1 LILEA
6 EEDLH
11 TIFARRRD
19 DIYLNIVNITGRQ
32 VGTIE
37 VHSPSSRTA
46 LFEVLMDDHGAE
58 ERPLGPV
65 SVIAND
71 ALTAHALEGCAG

>member
-1 LILEA
+1 VPAKRLDLET
-6 EEDLH
+6 EEDLN

-46 LFEVLMDDHGAE
+46 LFEVLMMITELKNDHLAQLVQL
-58 ERPLGPV
+58 RMML
-65 SVIAND
+65 
-71 ALTAHALEGCAG
+71 